1 VWGSMPSRALGKF
14 EGAMMKD
21 VNRIIRTHADI
32 QNGNPGNMG
41 LGHLTRSG
49 VLLLCAAWELYIE
62 ELLIEAVAANIART
76 PTPDGLSVPVKKT
89 ISQYIKDSKHELKPL
104 AMAGDGWKTIYLEI
118 AREKV
123 VSLNTPKKHNIDQ
136 LYLVLV
142 GASELSNAWSLSA
155 AAVNDFVEV
164 RGDIAHRGSDAGN
177 VHMNRLRDV
186 FKPQISK
193 CAIETDNA
201 ISTYIRNTFQP
212 HSYPWNRK
220 AVPN

>member
-1 VWGSMPSRALGKF
+1 MPSKALSKF

-21 VNRIIRTHADI
+21 VNRIIQTHADI

-62 ELLIEAVAANIART
+62 ELLIESVTANIARSST
-76 PTPDGLSVPVKKT
+76 PNDLPPPVQKT
-89 ISQYIKDSKHELKPL
+89 IAQYVKASKHELKPL
-104 AMAGDGWKTIYLEI
+104 ALAGDGWKTIYLEI
-118 AREKV
+118 AREV
-123 VSLNTPKKHNIDQ
+123 VVGLNTPKKHNIDQ
-136 LYLVLV
+136 HYLSLV
-142 GASELSNAWSLSA
+142 GVLDLSSAWTLGA
-155 AAVNDFVEV
+155 AAVNSFVEA

-186 FKPQISK
+186 FKPQITK
-193 CAIETDNA
+193 CAIETDNWIA
-201 ISTYIRNTFQP
+201 SFIRNAFEP
-212 HSYPWNRK
+212 RSYPWHRK

>member
-1 VWGSMPSRALGKF
+1 MPSKALRKF

-21 VNRIIRTHADI
+21 VNRIIQTHADI

-62 ELLIEAVAANIART
+62 ELLIESVTANIVRST
-76 PTPDGLSVPVKKT
+76 TPDSLPVPVQKT
-89 ISQYIKDSKHELKPL
+89 ISQYIKVSKHELKPL

-118 AREKV
+118 AREV
-123 VSLNTPKKHNIDQ
+123 VVGLNTPKKHNIDQ
-136 LYLVLV
+136 HYLSLV
-142 GASELSNAWSLSA
+142 GIPDLSSAWSLGA
-155 AAVNDFVEV
+155 AAVNDFVEA

-177 VHMNRLRDV
+177 IHMNKLRDT
-186 FKPQISK
+186 FKPQITK
-193 CAIETDNA
+193 CAVETDNA
-201 ISTYIRNTFQP
+201 ITSFIRNAFEPQ
-212 HSYPWNRK
+212 SYPWNRK

>member
-1 VWGSMPSRALGKF
+1 MPSRALGKF
-14 EGAMMKD
+14 EGAMMRD
-21 VNRIIRTHADI
+21 VDRIIQTHADI

-49 VLLLCAAWELYIE
+49 VLLLCAAWELYVE
-62 ELLIEAVAANIART
+62 ELLIEAVAANIARS
-76 PTPDGLSVPVKKT
+76 PTPDGLPAPVKKT
-89 ISQYIKDSKHELKPL
+89 ISQYIKNSKHELKPL

-118 AREKV
+118 AREAV

-136 LYLVLV
+136 LYLTLV
-142 GASELSNAWSLSA
+142 GAADLSNAWSLGA

-201 ISTYIRNTFQP
+201 ISTFIRSAFEP
-212 HSYPWNRK
+212 HAYPWNRK

>member
-1 VWGSMPSRALGKF
+1 MPSKALRKF

-21 VNRIIRTHADI
+21 VNRIIQTHADI

-62 ELLIEAVAANIART
+62 ELLIEAVTANIARS
-76 PTPDGLSVPVKKT
+76 PTPGGLPVSVQKT
-89 ISQYIKDSKHELKPL
+89 ISQYVKASKHELKPL
-104 AMAGDGWKTIYLEI
+104 AMAGDGWKTIYLDI
-118 AREKV
+118 ARESV
-123 VSLNTPKKHNIDQ
+123 VGLNTPKKHNIDQ
-136 LYLVLV
+136 LYSALV
-142 GASELSNAWSLSA
+142 GIPDLSNAWTLGPA
-155 AAVNDFVEV
+155 AINDFVEA

-177 VHMNRLRDV
+177 IHMNKLRDV
-186 FKPQISK
+186 FKPQINR

-201 ISTYIRNTFQP
+201 TTTFIRNAFEP

-220 AVPN
+220 TIGN